1 MTRLW
6 HLQLFLHP
14 ETFREQVHAQV
25 TSPVRYSYG
34 TRKTRLL
41 AKGKRLLME
50 TRTQSTTTTTTQ
62 PQMSRSVCVNTP
74 TPLGRTEADFQ
85 RAALRF
91 FFFFFFPKIVFVD
104 TPHSGAPAVTRGFK
118 GICARRYLCERTS
131 DPARLPERAA
141 ENNTPPNRS
150 LHSSGGWPIT
160 HCLLAP
166 IAHMGLFKITISEK
180 PTHPLELFWE
190 WDIHTAGGGRNYK
203 TNGGK

>member
-91 FFFFFFPKIVFVD
+91 FFFFFPKLFSLILH
-104 TPHSGAPAVTRGFK
+104 TQAPLPSRVASKASAPVVIFANAHR
-118 GICARRYLCERTS
+118 IRRVCLKEPQKTTLLRT
-131 DPARLPERAA
+131 AHF
-141 ENNTPPNRS
+141 TPPEAD
-150 LHSSGGWPIT
+150 
-160 HCLLAP
+160 LLRIVCWLP
-166 IAHMGLFKITISEK
+166 S
-180 PTHPLELFWE
+180 
-190 WDIHTAGGGRNYK
+190 HTWGFLK
-203 TNGGK
+203 